1 MMHALGGVSVADGDG
16 ALRATIERYFGA
28 GPDEIG
34 AILAG
39 LRPVHLDG
47 GDWLVRQG
55 DPGDALYF
63 LIRGRM
69 QAWVRPEGA
78 ASDAPQMLLGEVG
91 PGESIGEVSLLT
103 GSPRSAG
110 IRAIRDSDLVAIDRA
125 EFEALVRRHPTLA
138 LRLAGRVA
146 SVLRDRTAGVATSA
160 ASVRTIAVVRLGP
173 SARAGSF
180 CAGLG
185 AALRRYGGTCWLAPE
200 SLAEN
205 GAPTARLGPTDA
217 VPAEIRRWLHEQEDA
232 HRFVV
237 YECEAGPAPWTR
249 FAMRQSDLVLL
260 VADVETDSPEPDADE
275 AALDAPTDAAGA
287 RRMLV
292 LLHPPPSGAITGTE
306 AWLRGR
312 RVDLH
317 LHVRA
322 GREDDLAR
330 VARTVG
336 GDAVGLVLAS
346 GAARGFAHLGVYK
359 ALHEAGIQPDWVGG
373 TSVGGIMG
381 ALIAE
386 GLDPDT
392 CIAKTRAAFAT
403 ANPFGD
409 FTVPLISLLRG
420 RRLERLLR
428 EFLPERIEDLPIPF
442 YAVSCNLDSGEPN
455 LHEAGPL
462 SEALRASAA
471 MAGVMPPAVFG
482 SQLAI
487 DGSVVNGLPVDVMRT
502 KPVGRVIAVDLA
514 PQKTYTVPFASM
526 PSPWAVLRGRLLPFV
541 RKVRVPTLMTLLLK
555 ATELG
560 TLARVREL
568 GRRADLLLQPPVREF
583 GLMDIKA
590 FDRIVDAG
598 YRYAKGELAGW
609 KASQAAEVRPPG

>member
-1 MMHALGGVSVADGDG
+1 VAEGDE

-28 GPDEIG
+28 DPDEID
-34 AILAG
+34 AVLAG

-55 DPGDALYF
+55 EPGDALYF
-63 LIRGRM
+63 LIRGRV

-78 ASDAPQMLLGEVG
+78 ASDAPQTLLGEVG
-91 PGESIGEVSLLT
+91 PGDSIGEVSLLT
-103 GSPRSAG
+103 GAPRSAG
-110 IRAIRDSDLVAIDRA
+110 IRAIRDSDLVSIDRA

-160 ASVRTIAVVRLGP
+160 ASVRTIAVVRLGQ
-173 SARAGSF
+173 SARARAF
-180 CAGLG
+180 CARLE
-185 AALRRYGGTCWLAPE
+185 AALRRYGGMRWLAPD
-200 SLAEN
+200 SLAES

-217 VPAEIRRWLHEQEDA
+217 VPAEMRHWLHEQEDA

-237 YECEAGPAPWTR
+237 YECMAAPAPWTR
-249 FAMRQSDLVLL
+249 FAMQQSDLVLL
-260 VADVETDSPEPDADE
+260 VADVEADSREPDADE
-275 AALDAPTDAAGA
+275 ATLDAPTDAAGA
-287 RRMLV
+287 RRILV
-292 LLHPPPSGAITGTE
+292 LLHPPSSGAITGTE

-322 GREDDLAR
+322 DQEDDLAR
-330 VARTVG
+330 VARIVG

-359 ALHEAGIQPDWVGG
+359 AMREADVRPDWVGG
-373 TSVGGIMG
+373 TSVGAIMG

-386 GLDPDT
+386 GLDPDA

-428 EFLPERIEDLPIPF
+428 EFLPQRIEDLPIPF

-462 SEALRASAA
+462 AEALRASAS

-482 SQLAI
+482 SQLTI
-487 DGSVVNGLPVDVMRT
+487 DGSVVNSLPVDIMRT

-514 PQKTYTVPFASM
+514 PQKSYTVPFSSM
-526 PSPWAVLRGRLLPFV
+526 PSPWAVLRSRLLPFIN
-541 RKVRVPTLMTLLLK
+541 KVRVPTLMTLLLK

-598 YRYAKGELAGW
+598 YRYAKEELAEW
-609 KASQAAEVRPPG
+609 KVSQAAEGREPRA

>member
-1 MMHALGGVSVADGDG
+1 VSVTDGDE

-28 GPDEIG
+28 DPDEID
-34 AILAG
+34 AVLAG

-55 DPGDALYF
+55 EPGDALYF

-78 ASDAPQMLLGEVG
+78 ASDAPQTLLGEVG
-91 PGESIGEVSLLT
+91 PGDSIGEVSLLT
-103 GSPRSAG
+103 GAPRSAG
-110 IRAIRDSDLVAIDRA
+110 IRAIRDSDLVSIDRA

-160 ASVRTIAVVRLGP
+160 ASVRTIAVVRLGQ
-173 SARAGSF
+173 SARARAF
-180 CAGLG
+180 CARLD
-185 AALRRYGGTCWLAPE
+185 AALRRYGGTRWLAPD
-200 SLAEN
+200 SLAES

-217 VPAEIRRWLHEQEDA
+217 VPAEMRHWLHEQEDA

-237 YECEAGPAPWTR
+237 YECVAAPAPWTR
-249 FAMRQSDLVLL
+249 FAMQQSDLVLL
-260 VADVETDSPEPDADE
+260 VADVEADSREPDADE
-275 AALDAPTDAAGA
+275 ATLDATTDAAGA
-287 RRMLV
+287 RRILV
-292 LLHPPPSGAITGTE
+292 LLHPPSSRAITGTE

-322 GREDDLAR
+322 DQDDDLAR
-330 VARTVG
+330 VARIVG

-359 ALHEAGIQPDWVGG
+359 AMREADVRPDWVGG
-373 TSVGGIMG
+373 TSVGAIMG

-386 GLDPDT
+386 GLDPDA

-428 EFLPERIEDLPIPF
+428 EFLPQRIEDLPIPF

-462 SEALRASAA
+462 AEALRASAS

-482 SQLAI
+482 SQLTI
-487 DGSVVNGLPVDVMRT
+487 DGSVVNSLPVDIMRT

-514 PQKTYTVPFASM
+514 PQKSYTVPFSSM
-526 PSPWAVLRGRLLPFV
+526 PSPWAVLRGRLLPFIS
-541 RKVRVPTLMTLLLK
+541 KVRVPTLMTLLLK

-598 YRYAKGELAGW
+598 YRYAKEELAGW
-609 KASQAAEVRPPG
+609 KVSQAAEGREPRA

>member
-1 MMHALGGVSVADGDG
+1 VIA
-16 ALRATIERYFGA
+16 
-28 GPDEIG
+28 PDE
-34 AILAG
+34 AT
-39 LRPVHLDG
+39 LDA
-47 GDWLVRQG
+47 QI
-55 DPGDALYF
+55 DA
-63 LIRGRM
+63 
-69 QAWVRPEGA
+69 
-78 ASDAPQMLLGEVG
+78 
-91 PGESIGEVSLLT
+91 
-103 GSPRSAG
+103 
-110 IRAIRDSDLVAIDRA
+110 
-125 EFEALVRRHPTLA
+125 
-138 LRLAGRVA
+138 
-146 SVLRDRTAGVATSA
+146 
-160 ASVRTIAVVRLGP
+160 
-173 SARAGSF
+173 ARA
-180 CAGLG
+180 
-185 AALRRYGGTCWLAPE
+185 RR
-200 SLAEN
+200 
-205 GAPTARLGPTDA
+205 
-217 VPAEIRRWLHEQEDA
+217 I
-232 HRFVV
+232 
-237 YECEAGPAPWTR
+237 
-249 FAMRQSDLVLL
+249 
-260 VADVETDSPEPDADE
+260 
-275 AALDAPTDAAGA
+275 
-287 RRMLV
+287 LV
-292 LLHPPPSGAITGTE
+292 LLHPSSSGAITGTE

-322 GREDDLAR
+322 DQEDEVAR
-330 VARTVG
+330 VARIVG

-359 ALHEAGIQPDWVGG
+359 AMREADIRPDWVGG
-373 TSVGGIMG
+373 TSVGAIMG

-386 GLDPDT
+386 GLEPDT

-428 EFLPERIEDLPIPF
+428 EFVPERIEDLPIPF
-442 YAVSCNLDSGEPN
+442 YAVSCNLESGEPN

-462 SEALRASAA
+462 PEALRASAS

-482 SQLAI
+482 SQLTV
-487 DGSVVNGLPVDVMRT
+487 DGSVVNSLPVDIMRT

-514 PQKTYTVPFASM
+514 PQKSYTVPFTSM

-598 YRYAKGELAGW
+598 YRYAKAELAKW
-609 KASQAAEVRPPG
+609 KVSQAAEGRGPRA